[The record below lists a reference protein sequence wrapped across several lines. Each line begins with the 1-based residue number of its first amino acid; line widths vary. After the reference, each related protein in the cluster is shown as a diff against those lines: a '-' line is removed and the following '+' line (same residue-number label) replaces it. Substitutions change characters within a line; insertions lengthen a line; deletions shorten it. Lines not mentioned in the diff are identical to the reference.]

1 MSAGDIIVCGQCG
14 TLNRVAAERM
24 GETPKCGKCGGMLV
38 TGKPLNVD
46 TALFDRMVSK
56 GDQPVLADF
65 WASWCGPCRM
75 MAPHFD
81 AAAATLDPRVRLV
94 KVDTEAEQALAAR
107 YAIRS
112 IPTLILFQGGREVA
126 RQMGAMDQA
135 GIVRWVIGALG

>member
-1 MSAGDIIVCGQCG
+1 MSAGGIIVCGQCG
-14 TLNRVAAERM
+14 TLNRVAAERL
-24 GETPKCGKCGGMLV
+24 GEAPKCGKCGSVLV
-38 TGKPLNVD
+38 TGKPLSVD

-81 AAAATLDPRVRLV
+81 AAAAALDPRVRLV

-107 YAIRS
+107 HAIRS

-135 GIVRWVIGALG
+135 AIVRWVNGTLG

>member
-1 MSAGDIIVCGQCG
+1 MSAGEIIVCGHCG
-14 TLNRVAAERM
+14 TLNRVVAERM
-24 GETPKCGKCGGMLV
+24 GEAPKCGKCGAMLV

-46 TALFDRMVSK
+46 TVLFDRLVSK

-75 MAPHFD
+75 MAPQFD
-81 AAAATLDPRVRLV
+81 AAAAALDPRVRLV
-94 KVDTEAEQALAAR
+94 KVDSEAEQALAAR

-112 IPTLILFQGGREVA
+112 IPTLILFRGGREVA

-135 GIVRWVIGALG
+135 GIVRWVNGALG